1 MSSSSPSPDLEPAS
15 VAPAASRAADRLA
28 FSLWIPAAV
37 AATVCLAVGLVLEAR
52 DVGRWAVIAATG
64 SFVVYGVDRLRD
76 LRRDRDPSPRRTEF
90 IERNV
95 IGFRVALGLAAIGLV
110 AAAAGASHEALALCA
125 TLGALGL
132 LHRRLKRVPAIKSLY
147 VSTAWTGICVGLP
160 WLDTPDGSSAPGL
173 WAVAILFP
181 AFWSNLVASNL
192 RDDEAALD
200 PTPALH
206 LARAAAAAAV
216 ILALFTPAP
225 LRVLAW
231 VPAAE
236 LLALLR
242 FRTTEHYGHLAID
255 GALAAGALL
264 ALGQHFAT

>member
-1 MSSSSPSPDLEPAS
+1 MSSSSPSPDLESAS
-15 VAPAASRAADRLA
+15 GDPAASRAADRLA

-37 AATVCLAVGLVLEAR
+37 AATVCFAVGLVLEAR

-64 SFVVYGVDRLRD
+64 SFVVYGIDRLRD
-76 LRRDRDPSPRRTEF
+76 LPRDRDPSPRRTEF

-95 IGFRVALGLAAIGLV
+95 IGFRVALGLALISLV
-110 AAAAGASHEALALCA
+110 PAAAGASREALALCA
-125 TLGALGL
+125 ALGGLGL
-132 LHRRLKRVPAIKSLY
+132 LHRRLKRVPAIKSVY

-160 WLDTPDGSSAPGL
+160 WLDTTGDPSTPGL

-200 PTPALH
+200 PTPALR

-216 ILALFTPAP
+216 TLALFAPPP
-225 LRVLAW
+225 LRVLGW
-231 VPAAE
+231 IPAAE

-242 FRTTEHYGHLAID
+242 FRPTEHYGHLAID
-255 GALAAGALL
+255 GALAAGALAAL
-264 ALGQHFAT
+264 AQHSLT